1 MKSEKGITLTSLVI
15 YVIGITIIFAVV
27 ANLTIYFNKNSRTI
41 EYTTNNSA
49 QITRLNQY
57 LINDTKKAG
66 KKVIAVGT
74 TSCRTLESATDENGI
89 IHEMAKETKIFIYP
103 GYKFEAIDCLITNFH
118 LPKSTLLMLISAFAS
133 KELIFKAYKE
143 AVKEKYRFFSFG
155 DSMMIL

>member
-57 LINDTKKAG
+57 LINDTKKENAQITEANENIIIIQADG
-66 KKVIAVGT
+66 ETIKYTFVTFLVVIQREVIYITMKRSGVT
-74 TSCRTLESATDENGI
+74 FLSIEN
-89 IHEMAKETKIFIYP
+89 
-103 GYKFEAIDCLITNFH
+103 L
-118 LPKSTLLMLISAFAS
+118 
-133 KELIFKAYKE
+133 
-143 AVKEKYRFFSFG
+143 
-155 DSMMIL
+155 

>member
-57 LINDTKKAG
+57 LINDTKKENAQITEANENIIIIQANG
-66 KKVIAVGT
+66 ETIKYTYDKNSKGIYRNKVKIANDVQSLEIKKDIIYDKTKLLLNITIGMQEQIQ
-74 TSCRTLESATDENGI
+74 RDLEYI
-89 IHEMAKETKIFIYP
+89 I
-103 GYKFEAIDCLITNFH
+103 
-118 LPKSTLLMLISAFAS
+118 
-133 KELIFKAYKE
+133 
-143 AVKEKYRFFSFG
+143 
-155 DSMMIL
+155 

>member
-57 LINDTKKAG
+57 LINDTKKENAQITEANENIIIIQANG
-66 KKVIAVGT
+66 ETIKYTYDKNSKGIYRNKVKIANDVQSPEIKKDIIYDKTKLLLNITIGMQEQIQKD
-74 TSCRTLESATDENGI
+74 LEYI
-89 IHEMAKETKIFIYP
+89 I
-103 GYKFEAIDCLITNFH
+103 
-118 LPKSTLLMLISAFAS
+118 
-133 KELIFKAYKE
+133 
-143 AVKEKYRFFSFG
+143 
-155 DSMMIL
+155 

>member
-57 LINDTKKAG
+57 LINDTKKENAQITEANENIITIQTNG
-66 KKVIAVGT
+66 ETIKYTYDKNSKGIYRNKVKIANDVQGFKVNKEIIYDKT
-74 TSCRTLESATDENGI
+74 KLLLNVTIGEQEQIQKDLEYI
-89 IHEMAKETKIFIYP
+89 I
-103 GYKFEAIDCLITNFH
+103 
-118 LPKSTLLMLISAFAS
+118 
-133 KELIFKAYKE
+133 
-143 AVKEKYRFFSFG
+143 
-155 DSMMIL
+155 

>member
-57 LINDTKKAG
+57 LINDTKKENAQITEANENIIIIQANG
-66 KKVIAVGT
+66 ETIKYTYDKNSKGIYRNKVKIANDVQSLEIKKDITYDKTKLLLNITIGMQEQIQKD
-74 TSCRTLESATDENGI
+74 LEYI
-89 IHEMAKETKIFIYP
+89 I
-103 GYKFEAIDCLITNFH
+103 
-118 LPKSTLLMLISAFAS
+118 
-133 KELIFKAYKE
+133 
-143 AVKEKYRFFSFG
+143 
-155 DSMMIL
+155 